1 VTVNIVPTQ
10 PGIFT
15 LDSSGTGNG
24 AILDTSYR
32 VIDESN
38 RARKGDYIL
47 VYLTG
52 AGVMTPASRDGEIA
66 GASPVPTVPGQVTLT
81 IGGVDCPVQYAGEAS
96 GLVAGAVQLNAQ
108 ITGGVPSGRQPIVVT
123 INGRPSQSGVT
134 VWVQ

>member
-1 VTVNIVPTQ
+1 
-10 PGIFT
+10 
-15 LDSSGTGNG
+15 
-24 AILDTSYR
+24 

-47 VYLTG
+47 LYLTG
-52 AGVMTPASRDGEIA
+52 AGVMTPPSTDGEIV
-66 GASPVPTVPGQVTLT
+66 GSSPTPTFVPTVPGQVTLT
-81 IGGVDCPVQYAGEAS
+81 IGGVDCPVLYAGGAS

-108 ITGGVPSGRQPIVVT
+108 VAPGVPSGRQPIVVT